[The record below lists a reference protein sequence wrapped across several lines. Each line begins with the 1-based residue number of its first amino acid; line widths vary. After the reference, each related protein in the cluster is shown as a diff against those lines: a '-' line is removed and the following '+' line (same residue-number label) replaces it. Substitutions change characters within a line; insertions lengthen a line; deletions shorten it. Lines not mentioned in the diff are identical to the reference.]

1 MASKSNKYVELNTLK
16 CKLCLMICIWWSLK
30 EICCLTT
37 SKVAVRAVGKQR
49 FFYSSL
55 VKSQDLIN
63 DGRRLSLLKMTAIFT
78 ES

>member
-1 MASKSNKYVELNTLK
+1 MQIASDDLHMVEF
-16 CKLCLMICIWWSLK
+16 K

-37 SKVAVRAVGKQR
+37 SKVAVRAVGKHR

-55 VKSQDLIN
+55 VKLQDLIN
-63 DGRRLSLLKMTAIFT
+63 DGRLLPLVKMTAIFT

>member
-1 MASKSNKYVELNTLK
+1 MQIASDDLHMVEF
-16 CKLCLMICIWWSLK
+16 K

-37 SKVAVRAVGKQR
+37 SKVAVRAVGKHR

-55 VKSQDLIN
+55 VKLQGLIN
-63 DGRRLSLLKMTAIFT
+63 DGRLLSLLKMTAIFT